1 MTRRYAIIGAG
12 RIGSLF
18 AELAAEVPGWTLNGV
33 FRRGEDLDKFIATRP
48 EIVFECASRHAL
60 AELAP
65 PLLRAG
71 IDVVPL
77 SSTAFCD
84 PEIERRLRAA
94 AEAGPG
100 RLEIPPGAIGAIEAL
115 ATAREDRQLRRVV
128 YRQVKPPALWQVTP
142 LRSLADL
149 GAVTSRQVVL
159 AGSVREIAA
168 HFPDNLNTAVGIAL
182 AGLGLDATRM
192 ELVADPALRATAHEL
207 DAEVGTG
214 FYRVAIGGEPRE
226 GGRGVTS
233 GGDPVDYTT
242 FGLLRILRR
251 RGLGLVV

>member
-1 MTRRYAIIGAG
+1 MRRYAIIGAG
-12 RIGSLF
+12 RIGTLF
-18 AELAAEVPGWTLNGV
+18 AELAAELPGWTLTSV
-33 FRRGEDLDKFIATRP
+33 LRRGGDLDALIAGGP

-77 SSTAFCD
+77 SATAFCD
-84 PEIERRLRAA
+84 RAVERRLREA

-115 ATAREDRQLRRVV
+115 ATAREDGQLHSVV
-128 YRQVKPPALWQVTP
+128 YRQVKPSALWKATP
-142 LRSLADL
+142 LRDLADL
-149 GAVTSRQVVL
+149 DANAGLRRVAL

-192 ELVADPALRATAHEL
+192 EMVVDPELTATAHEL
-207 DAEVGTG
+207 DADVGTG
-214 FYRVAIGGEPRE
+214 FYRVRIGGEPRI

-251 RGLGLVV
+251 RGLRLVV